1 MGQPKWSDDRF
12 LDGLRQQGDRQADLA
27 VGRLVE
33 EREVGAVNEI
43 FKTLRADAAPIPADA
58 PAPLRE
64 FVAAT
69 GSLPS
74 WTDRECLARGGKVF
88 LKHASSAAVVMLASS
103 LPRGYAAPC
112 LCRVLSIS
120 RDLQTHPYQR
130 LMGVIQLLVNVSSQG
145 AFEPNGRAVVTAQKL
160 RLLHAGVR
168 TLVPRFRPGYEEKF
182 GVPVNHEDMLA
193 TIMGFSYL
201 VIEGI
206 QRLGLP
212 LSAEEAE
219 DFYYLWRVY
228 AQMMGIHPEGKP
240 DDDSYI
246 PATVA
251 EAGQFYA
258 SYVRRQDS
266 GPAENPAGLV
276 LTQDNLAMM
285 SDLIPRPLRFLGLGM
300 APRLA
305 MSELMT
311 PVEMARVGVQPVAG
325 HGSLRAVFGLVLRL
339 AQGAL
344 DVLPFSTR
352 LATLIFQDM
361 IDTSRDGVVEFCIPA
376 SLAILRSSDLE

>member
-1 MGQPKWSDDRF
+1 MGHPKWSDDRF
-12 LDGLRQQGDRQADLA
+12 LDSLRQQGDAQADLA
-27 VGRLVE
+27 VRRLME
-33 EREVGAVNEI
+33 EREVRAVNEV
-43 FKTLRADAAPIPADA
+43 FKTLRADDAPIPDDA
-58 PAPLRE
+58 PAPFRE
-64 FVAAT
+64 FAEAT
-69 GSLPS
+69 RGLPS
-74 WTDRECLARGGKVF
+74 WADRGRLARGGDVF
-88 LKHASSAAVVMLASS
+88 LKHAFSSAVVMLASS

-120 RDLQTHPYQR
+120 RDLATHPYQR
-130 LMGVIQLLVNVSSQG
+130 LMGVIQLLVNVSGKG
-145 AFEPNGRAVVTAQKL
+145 AFEPDGRAIVTAQKL

-168 TLVPRFRPGYEEKF
+168 TLVPRFRPGYEERF

-201 VIEGI
+201 VIEGL

-212 LSAEEAE
+212 LSDAEAE
-219 DFYYLWRVY
+219 DLYYVWRVY

-246 PATVA
+246 PASVE

-258 SYVRRQDS
+258 SFVRRQDA
-266 GPAENPAGLV
+266 GPAENPYGLV

-285 SDLIPRPLRFLGLGM
+285 RDLLPKPLRLLLGL

-311 PVEMARVGVQPVAG
+311 PAEMARVGVRPVAG
-325 HGSLRAVFGLVLRL
+325 HGLLRAVFGLILRV
-339 AQGAL
+339 AQGFL
-344 DVLPFSTR
+344 DVVPFSTR
-352 LATLIFQDM
+352 LATLIFQGM
-361 IDTSRDGVVEFCIPA
+361 IDTSRAGEVEFCIPV
-376 SLAILRSSDLE
+376 SLTTLRSTSLE

>member
-1 MGQPKWSDDRF
+1 MGHPKWSDDRF
-12 LDGLRQQGDRQADLA
+12 LDSLRQQGDPQADLA
-27 VGRLVE
+27 VRRLME
-33 EREVGAVNEI
+33 GREVQTVNEV
-43 FKTLRADAAPIPADA
+43 FKTLRADDAPIPDDA
-58 PAPLRE
+58 PAPFRE
-64 FVAAT
+64 FAEANRE
-69 GSLPS
+69 LPS
-74 WTDRECLARGGKVF
+74 WTDRGRLARGGEVF

-120 RDLQTHPYQR
+120 RDLATHPYQR
-130 LMGVIQLLVNVSSQG
+130 LMGVIQLLVNVSSKG
-145 AFEPNGRAVVTAQKL
+145 AFGPDGRAVITAQKL

-206 QRLGLP
+206 QRLGLR
-212 LSAEEAE
+212 LSEAEAE

-228 AQMMGIHPEGKP
+228 ALMMGIHPEGKP

-246 PATVA
+246 PATVE
-251 EAGQFYA
+251 EAGAFYD
-258 SYVRRQDS
+258 SYVRRHDT
-266 GPAENPAGLV
+266 GPAENPYGLV
-276 LTQDNLAMM
+276 LTQDNLDMM
-285 SDLIPRPLRFLGLGM
+285 RDLIPRPLRLVLGL
-300 APRLA
+300 APRLS

-325 HGSLRAVFGLVLRL
+325 HGLLRAIFGLVMRV
-339 AQGAL
+339 AQGLL
-344 DVLPFSTR
+344 DVVPFSTR
-352 LATLIFQDM
+352 LATLIFQEM
-361 IDTSRDGVVEFCIPA
+361 IDTSRDGVVEFCIPVN
-376 SLAILRSSDLE
+376 LMTLRSSNLE